1 MSSDRPKPFALRQAA
16 GLGDYLKHAFLYRWN
31 MLLFLGGSAAAVL
44 TPWPD
49 AALPLV
55 AAAEIAYLVGLVAH
69 PRFRAAID
77 AKIHQAEKG
86 ATAAPSQAP
95 ATRSIGEIVTA
106 LPPEARRRFEALHGR
121 CNEMRRIAQDVRGR
135 TAGGSEAGEEIRTP
149 ALDRLLWVF
158 LRLLASQDALARFLK
173 STSDQEIRARLDE
186 LRKNLAAAKGDPDER
201 VARSLQDNVS
211 VHELRLDNYLKAV
224 KNAQFVAIEL
234 DRIEGKIQVLTEMS
248 VNRQDPGFLSSQVD
262 SVAESMRQTEKAIS
276 ELQHITGLS
285 DELEE
290 PPAILD
296 TDVRSVVRTRA

>member
-1 MSSDRPKPFALRQAA
+1 MGSGPKSFPLRQGA
-16 GLGDYLKHAFLYRWN
+16 GLGRYLKEAFLYRWN
-31 MLLFLGGSAAAVL
+31 LLLFLGGSAAAIL
-44 TPWPD
+44 TPRPD
-49 AALPLV
+49 VVFPLV
-55 AAAEIAYLVGLVAH
+55 AAAEIAYLVGLVSR
-69 PRFRAAID
+69 PRFRD
-77 AKIHQAEKG
+77 AVDAQAYQAEKE
-86 ATAAPSQAP
+86 AAAVPGQAP
-95 ATRSIGEIVTA
+95 VSRSVGEIMA
-106 LPPEARRRFEALHGR
+106 SLPPEARRRFEGLHGR

-135 TAGGSEAGEEIRTP
+135 TAGGAEAGEEIRTP

-158 LRLLASQDALARFLK
+158 LRLLVSQDALARFLK
-173 STSDQEIRARLDE
+173 STSEQEIRARLEE
-186 LRKNLAAAKGDPDER
+186 LRKSLAAAKSDPDER

-211 VHELRLDNYLKAV
+211 VHELRLENYLKAV

-276 ELQHITGLS
+276 ELQNITGLG

-296 TDVRSVVRTRA
+296 SDVKAVLRTRA

>member
-1 MSSDRPKPFALRQAA
+1 MSPREFALRQGA

-31 MLLFLGGSAAAVL
+31 LLAFLGSSAAAL
-44 TPWPD
+44 LMPRPD
-49 AALPLV
+49 VFLPLV
-55 AAAEIAYLVGLVAH
+55 AAAEIAYLAGLVSH

-77 AKIHQAEKG
+77 ARMHQAEKEAAAEPS
-86 ATAAPSQAP
+86 ATPV
-95 ATRSIGEIVTA
+95 TRSVGEIVSA
-106 LPPEARRRFEALHGR
+106 LPPEARRRFETLHGR

-135 TAGGSEAGEEIRTP
+135 TSGGNEAGEEIRTP

-158 LRLLASQDALARFLK
+158 LRLLFSQDALARFLR
-173 STSDQEIRARLDE
+173 STSEQEIRGRLED
-186 LRKNLAAAKGDPDER
+186 LRKSLAAAKEEPDER
-201 VARSLQDNVS
+201 VVRSLQDNVS

-276 ELQHITGLS
+276 ELQHITGLG

-290 PPAILD
+290 PPAILES
-296 TDVRSVVRTRA
+296 DVRSVLRTKA